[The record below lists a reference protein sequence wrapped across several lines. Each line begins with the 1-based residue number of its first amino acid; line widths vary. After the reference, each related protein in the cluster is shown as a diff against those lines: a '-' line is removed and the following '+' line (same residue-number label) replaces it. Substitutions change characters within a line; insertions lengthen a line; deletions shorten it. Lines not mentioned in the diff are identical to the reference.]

1 MRRYTFGLM
10 GAFGLAA
17 GGMTQVPMQMPDA
30 PVAGAAFQQPAPKG
44 QDKKADEPRPQDP
57 PPPVTFPATNR
68 AALPASAVAA
78 AGTSIRRSSQPN
90 VFGDL
95 CLTGTSFSPYLVAT
109 LPNGQQLSILP
120 GQTVFLP
127 PGTTFDRS
135 VQTQTIVI
143 PGRGETPNNPNGT
156 PPRTVVQ
163 VTGTDPIA
171 HAGGLPVNVVRGAF
185 KIMENESPRPTDR
198 VYVTYNF
205 FSDVNPTLS
214 VPGLPITNVH
224 RETFGIEKTFLEGN
238 ASIGLR
244 LPLLQIGGPFNIARQ
259 SVGDLS
265 IIAKYA
271 IINDWYDRGDGS
283 VMGGD
288 VLSTGFVVTAPTGN
302 AATYSALCP
311 EIHPT
316 VIQPYIGFLKV
327 WDRAFIQGFSSFA
340 FPTDD
345 RDTTFFFN
353 SIQLGYRLYESPTD
367 DRWLRSFSPIAECHV
382 NTPLNNRG
390 LTRLPIGSMDV
401 VSFTGGGM
409 FGIGRSAFLN
419 LGCNV
424 PVTGPKPYAI
434 EAMAHLNIVY

>member
-1 MRRYTFGLM
+1 
-10 GAFGLAA
+10 
-17 GGMTQVPMQMPDA
+17 
-30 PVAGAAFQQPAPKG
+30 
-44 QDKKADEPRPQDP
+44 
-57 PPPVTFPATNR
+57 
-68 AALPASAVAA
+68 
-78 AGTSIRRSSQPN
+78 
-90 VFGDL
+90 
-95 CLTGTSFSPYLVAT
+95 
-109 LPNGQQLSILP
+109 
-120 GQTVFLP
+120 
-127 PGTTFDRS
+127 
-135 VQTQTIVI
+135 
-143 PGRGETPNNPNGT
+143 
-156 PPRTVVQ
+156 
-163 VTGTDPIA
+163 
-171 HAGGLPVNVVRGAF
+171 
-185 KIMENESPRPTDR
+185 
-198 VYVTYNF
+198 
-205 FSDVNPTLS
+205 
-214 VPGLPITNVH
+214 
-224 RETFGIEKTFLEGN
+224 
-238 ASIGLR
+238 LR

>member
-1 MRRYTFGLM
+1 MRRYTIGLI
-10 GAFGLAA
+10 GVLGVAVS
-17 GGMTQVPMQMPDA
+17 GMAQVPMPMP
-30 PVAGAAFQQPAPKG
+30 AGATAAGYQQPVLKE
-44 QDKKADEPRPQDP
+44 QDKKKDDPKPQDPP

-78 AGTSIRRSSQPN
+78 MGTSIRRSSQPN
-90 VFGDL
+90 VFGDSP
-95 CLTGTSFSPYLVAT
+95 TGGSFTPYLVAT
-109 LPNGQQLSILP
+109 LPGGRQQTVLP
-120 GQTVFLP
+120 GQTALFP
-127 PGTTFDRS
+127 PGTTFNQP
-135 VQTQTIVI
+135 VQPQIVVI
-143 PGRGETPNNPNGT
+143 PGRPENPNNPNGT
-156 PPRTVVQ
+156 PPRTALQ

-185 KIMENESPRPTDR
+185 KIAENESPRPTDR
-198 VYVTYNF
+198 VYTTYNF

-224 RETFGIEKTFLEGN
+224 RETFGIEKTLLDGN
-238 ASIGLR
+238 ASIGFR
-244 LPLLQIGGPFNIARQ
+244 LPLMQIGGPFNIARQ

-265 IIAKYA
+265 IITKYA
-271 IINDWYDRGDGS
+271 IINDWFDNGDGT
-283 VMGGD
+283 VRGGD

-302 AATYSALCP
+302 AAAYSALCP

-390 LTRLPIGSMDV
+390 LYRLPIGSMDV

-419 LGCNV
+419 VGCNV

-434 EAMAHLNIVY
+434 EAMAHLNILY